1 MPAPVKSPAEQ
12 LADLRKRYEDLNTKR
27 VAAQTRLEQTTKALE
42 QLRSEAMEQWGTSD
56 LAALQA
62 KLTQQQAENDKLR
75 QDYEASLAAIE
86 GDLKKIEG

>member
-1 MPAPVKSPAEQ
+1 MPAPVKSTADQ
-12 LADLRKRYEDLNTKR
+12 LAELRKRYELLNDKR

-42 QLRSEAMEQWGTSD
+42 QLKSEAMEQWGTSD

-62 KLTQQQAENDKLR
+62 KLAQQQAENDKLR

-86 GDLKKIEG
+86 GDLKKIET